1 MILKPRTRV
10 FAVGMA
16 LATSVALAACSS
28 SGSSASGGSSAA
40 DAGAAASAPAAD
52 SGSATVAPS
61 GAVDTSK
68 LQIVASVINTTNPY
82 FASNIQGA
90 QLLGKKLNIPV
101 QIVDSEGSSQKEISK
116 IQAILAQGD
125 KTNLVFVN
133 TVASSDVPPIINS
146 CKQANA
152 YCVIWWNK
160 PDNYEPWDQGDNF
173 VAFQKH
179 GGVDSGRC
187 TAQTLAD
194 AIGKTGG
201 IIALGGVQDST
212 TSQTRIAGL
221 QDELKKYP
229 DVKLLEV
236 RPANWDPQM
245 AFQETQNMIAKYG
258 DQIKGIWAADDGMII
273 GAKEAVDKSPLKGK
287 VKFTSDGLYPPVIDI
302 MNQPDNPIA
311 GETFHRGYMASSIGL
326 YTAYLA
332 ATGQIKPSELPHE
345 KRDSIFKIACVTPAN
360 LADYTKFD
368 ADPAAWIDSMI
379 KSGPW
384 NAEPVPLV
392 AGGPEKLPS

>member
-1 MILKPRTRV
+1 MLFRSQ
-10 FAVGMA
+10 A
-16 LATSVALAACSS
+16 
-28 SGSSASGGSSAA
+28 
-40 DAGAAASAPAAD
+40 
-52 SGSATVAPS
+52 
-61 GAVDTSK
+61 
-68 LQIVASVINTTNPY
+68 
-82 FASNIQGA
+82 
-90 QLLGKKLNIPV
+90 LGKKLGIPV
-101 QIVDSEGSSQKEISK
+101 KIVDSEGSSQKEISK

-125 KTNLVFVN
+125 KTNIVFVN

-152 YCVIWWNK
+152 YCTIWWNK

-179 GGVDSGRC
+179 GGVDSGQC
-187 TAQTLAD
+187 TAKTLAD
-194 AIGKTGG
+194 GIGSGG

-221 QDELKKYP
+221 QAELKNHP
-229 DVKLLEV
+229 DAKLLEV
-236 RPANWDPQM
+236 RPANWDPQL
-245 AFQETQNMIAKYG
+245 AFQETQAMIAKYG

-302 MNQPDNPIA
+302 MKSADNPIV
-311 GETFHRGYMASSIGL
+311 GETFHRGYMASAIGL

-345 KRDSIFKIACVTPAN
+345 KRDSLFKISCVTPQN
-360 LADYTKFD
+360 LAEFTKYD
-368 ADPAAWIDSMI
+368 DDIDGWVDQLI
-379 KSGPW
+379 KNGPW
-384 NAEPVPLV
+384 STEPVPLV
-392 AGGPEKLPS
+392 AGGPEVLPAS